1 MIPDTNR
8 FQKAIQRFDEENNKD
23 PNLEVYKGQEFSK
36 ELLYSI
42 RMTQWLTI
50 VNPEA
55 SEPLL
60 LAARSQHICRWT
72 IPRESYPMDRKGYL
86 LWRTELKKFHAETAS
101 GILEECS
108 YDQATIDRVKSL
120 ILKKRMKTDPES
132 QALEDVVCLVFLEY
146 YFEDFVTKH
155 ESEKVVS
162 IVQKTWSKM
171 SESGQQ
177 HALALEFGDTSNQL
191 ITQAIN
197 N

>member
-1 MIPDTNR
+1 MITDTNR
-8 FQKAIQRFDEENNKD
+8 LQKAIQRFDEENSKD

-42 RMTQWLTI
+42 RMTEWLAK
-50 VNPEA
+50 VSPQA
-55 SEPLL
+55 SVHLQ

-86 LWRTELKKFHAETAS
+86 LWRTELKQFHAEKAEV
-101 GILEECS
+101 ILEECG
-108 YDQATIDRVKSL
+108 YDQVTIDRVKSL
-120 ILKKRMKTDPES
+120 ILKQRIKTDPES

-146 YFEDFVTKH
+146 YFEDFVAKH

-162 IVQKTWSKM
+162 IVRKTWSKM

-197 N
+197 S